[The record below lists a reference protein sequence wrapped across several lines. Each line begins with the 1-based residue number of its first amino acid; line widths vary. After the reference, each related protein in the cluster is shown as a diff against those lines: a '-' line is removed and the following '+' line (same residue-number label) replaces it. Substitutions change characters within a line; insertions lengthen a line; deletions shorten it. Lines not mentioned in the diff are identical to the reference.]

1 MPLLL
6 DWNDFDQAVARIAD
20 QCQREGLAGVY
31 GVPRGGLPL
40 AVALSHR
47 LGLPLVTVIAPD
59 VLVVDDI
66 HDSGQTLRELRQA
79 HGERLRHVWVWA
91 TRESV
96 PYGYQAVL
104 TAIGSAWIIFP
115 WEDAARAEADR
126 QAYEVNHG
134 H

>member
-1 MPLLL
+1 MQLQL
-6 DWNDFDQAVARIAD
+6 DWNGFDWAIARIAD
-20 QCQREGLAGVY
+20 QCQEEGLAGVY

-47 LGLPLVTVIAPD
+47 LDLPLVSAIAPD

-66 HDSGQTLRELRQA
+66 HDTGQTLRELRQA

-96 PYGYQAVL
+96 PYGYHAVL
-104 TAIGSAWIIFP
+104 TAIGPEYVVFP
-115 WEDAARAEADR
+115 WEDITRADEDMR
-126 QAYEVNHG
+126 EYRSRR
-134 H
+134 